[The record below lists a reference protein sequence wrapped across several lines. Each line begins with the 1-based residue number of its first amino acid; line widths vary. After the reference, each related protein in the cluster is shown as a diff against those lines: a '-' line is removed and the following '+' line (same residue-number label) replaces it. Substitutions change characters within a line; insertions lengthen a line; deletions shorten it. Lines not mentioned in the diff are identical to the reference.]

1 MTAFQNRSFARQAGG
16 SLSTTV
22 AESTND
28 NGEMWQTVVENTIFD
43 PPMAYT
49 PRPSDV
55 MSRNLR
61 VFGDQSAQGVMA

>member
-1 MTAFQNRSFARQAGG
+1 MMALQKRSFARQAGG

-22 AESTND
+22 AESTNA
-28 NGEMWQTVVENTIFD
+28 NGEMWQTVVENTIFE
-43 PPMAYT
+43 PSMAYN

-61 VFGDQSAQGVMA
+61 VFGDRSAQGAMA